1 MPGQSWPGAAS
12 VFLGIWMAM
21 TVVMMLPS
29 VVPMLWRYRRA
40 VGTADQTYLGR
51 LTALVG
57 LGYLFVW

>member
-1 MPGQSWPGAAS
+1 
-12 VFLGIWMAM
+12 MAM